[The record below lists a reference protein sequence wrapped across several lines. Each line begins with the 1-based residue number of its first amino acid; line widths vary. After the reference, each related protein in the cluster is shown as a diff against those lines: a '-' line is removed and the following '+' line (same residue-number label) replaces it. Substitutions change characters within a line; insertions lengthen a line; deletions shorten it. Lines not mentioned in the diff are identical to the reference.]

1 VHRVVRIEQHTT
13 DGRVDIEI
21 RPPGGRPTRS
31 FPADSVR
38 YVQPSSKAAKSGIH
52 DEPTAGYS

>member
-1 VHRVVRIEQHTT
+1 MHRAVRIEQHTA
-13 DGRVDIEI
+13 DGRVKISQ
-21 RPPGGRPTRS
+21 PGGRPNRS

-52 DEPTAGYS
+52 DEPIAGES